1 MHFNYPFPGIQIGN
15 KRGSSILWE
24 PKQHPQAGTARRL
37 TLRLPAGAPILRRT
51 LLLRRPRLPSSPS
64 ILRPALSSHSR
75 KIPGFQ
81 EPHPLSLRA
90 AAAAA
95 AAAGVC
101 ELGWGAQ
108 PHSRRGEWGASPWAA
123 RACCHGNARPAAGGA
138 GVNAARSGKMASAR
152 SRGAR

>member
-101 ELGWGAQ
+101 EL
-108 PHSRRGEWGASPWAA
+108 RRGEWGASPWAA